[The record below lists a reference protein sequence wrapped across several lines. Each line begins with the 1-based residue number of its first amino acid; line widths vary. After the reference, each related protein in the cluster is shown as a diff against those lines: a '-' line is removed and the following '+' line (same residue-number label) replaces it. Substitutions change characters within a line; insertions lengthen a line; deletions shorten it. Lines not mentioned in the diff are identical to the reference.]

1 MWKYSRMLLPG
12 TRASLASVVQLS
24 IVPWLSSAAG

>member
-12 TRASLASVVQLS
+12 TRALLATVVKLS
-24 IVPWLSSAAG
+24 IVPWLSSAVG